1 VSRLDEARRA
11 DATRSPAGDALT
23 DLVIR
28 TFRLNG
34 LFLAVAEHMARPAG
48 LTAARWQVLGAV
60 LREPLTVSDAARAMG
75 LTRQSVQRLADALV
89 SDGMAEYMD
98 NPRHRRAKLLRP
110 TRAGWDAIDV
120 VRPLQHAFTH
130 HMTTDVDADELRR
143 AVALMD
149 RLIAKLENDP
159 WRPDGAA
166 PAEDDRL
173 PRE

>member
-1 VSRLDEARRA
+1 VSRLEDAREADGA
-11 DATRSPAGDALT
+11 RSPTGDALT

-60 LREPLTVSDAARAMG
+60 LRAPLTVSDAARAMG

-89 SDGMAEYMD
+89 ADGMAEYVD

-110 TRAGWDAIDV
+110 TQAGWNAIDV
-120 VRPLQHAFTH
+120 IRPLQHAFTH
-130 HMTTDVDADELRR
+130 QVTEQVDAEELRQ

-149 RLIAKLENDP
+149 QLIARLENDP
-159 WRPDGAA
+159 WRPA
-166 PAEDDRL
+166 
-173 PRE
+173 

>member
-1 VSRLDEARRA
+1 MSRLDEARQA
-11 DATRSPAGDALT
+11 DQARSPAGDALT

-34 LFLAVAEHMARPAG
+34 LFLAVAEEMARPAG

-60 LREPLTVSDAARAMG
+60 LREPLTVSNAARAMG

-89 SDGMAEYMD
+89 QDGMAEYVD

-110 TRAGWDAIDV
+110 TQAGWDAIAV
-120 VRPLQHAFTH
+120 IRPLQHAFAHQVTER
-130 HMTTDVDADELRR
+130 METDELRH

-149 RLIAKLENDP
+149 RLIVRLENDP
-159 WRPDGAA
+159 WRPEGSAAGAGDGA
-166 PAEDDRL
+166 R
-173 PRE
+173 